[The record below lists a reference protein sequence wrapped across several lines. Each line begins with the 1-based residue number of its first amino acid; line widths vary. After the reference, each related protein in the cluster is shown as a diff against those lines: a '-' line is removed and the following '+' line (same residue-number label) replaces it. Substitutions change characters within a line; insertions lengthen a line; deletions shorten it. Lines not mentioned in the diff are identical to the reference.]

1 MPNILIANYGV
12 GNLRSLRRGLER
24 AGARVTIGLG
34 PKEVEASD
42 AIVLPGVGAFRA
54 AMEGL
59 DAIRGALIAQAEG
72 GKPILGIC
80 LGMQLLLSRSHENG
94 VWDGLDL
101 VKGEV
106 TRLPGFVRLPHMG
119 WDEVI
124 ITRDSGIAEGIPS
137 GALMYFAHSYAPE
150 LLDGSA
156 EVAYTEYGRK
166 FASIIERGNLFG
178 TQFHPE
184 KSGELGTRLLRNF
197 VSIAKR

>member
-1 MPNILIANYGV
+1 MPSILIANYGV
-12 GNLRSLRRGLER
+12 GNLRSLWKGLER
-24 AGARVTIGLG
+24 AGARVIMGLG
-34 PKEVEASD
+34 PREFGASD

-59 DAIRGALIAQAEG
+59 DAAREELIAQVYA
-72 GKPILGIC
+72 GKPLLGIC

-101 VKGEV
+101 VRGEV
-106 TRLPGFVRLPHMG
+106 TRLPGSVRLPHMG

-124 ITRDSGIAEGIPS
+124 ITKDSEIADGIPS

-150 LLDGSA
+150 LSDGSA
-156 EVAYTEYGRK
+156 EVAHTEYGRR

>member
-1 MPNILIANYGV
+1 MPTVLITNYGV

-24 AGARVTIGLG
+24 AGARVAVSLSPGEL
-34 PKEVEASD
+34 EASD

-54 AMEGL
+54 AIEGL
-59 DAIRGALIAQAEG
+59 CAIRETLIAQVKG
-72 GKPILGIC
+72 GKPLLGIC

-101 VKGEV
+101 VSGEA
-106 TRLPGFVRLPHMG
+106 TRLPGSVKLPHMG

-124 ITRDSGIAEGIPS
+124 VAKDSEITDGIPS

-150 LLDGSA
+150 HLDRSA
-156 EVAYTEYGRK
+156 EVAHTEYGRR
-166 FASIIERGNLFG
+166 FASIIEHGNIFG

-184 KSGELGTRLLRNF
+184 KSGGLGIGLLRNF

>member
-1 MPNILIANYGV
+1 VIM
-12 GNLRSLRRGLER
+12 
-24 AGARVTIGLG
+24 GLG
-34 PKEVEASD
+34 PREFGASD

-59 DAIRGALIAQAEG
+59 DAAREELIAQVYA
-72 GKPILGIC
+72 GKPLLGIC

-124 ITRDSGIAEGIPS
+124 ITKDSEIADGIPS

-150 LLDGSA
+150 LSDGSA
-156 EVAYTEYGRK
+156 EVAHTEYGRR

>member
-1 MPNILIANYGV
+1 MPIAMIVNYGV

-24 AGARVTIGLG
+24 AGARVVIGLG
-34 PKEVEASD
+34 RRELEASD

-59 DAIRGALIAQAEG
+59 APVREALVAQVEG
-72 GKPILGIC
+72 GKPLLGIC
-80 LGMQLLLSRSHENG
+80 LGMQLLLTRSHENG

-101 VKGEV
+101 VKGEA
-106 TRLPGFVRLPHMG
+106 TRLPGTVRLPHMG

-124 ITRDSGIAEGIPS
+124 ITKDSEMADGIPS

-150 LLDGSA
+150 RLDGAA
-156 EVAYTEYGRK
+156 EVAHTEYGRR
-166 FASIIERGNLFG
+166 FASMIERGNIFG

-184 KSGELGTRLLRNF
+184 KSGELGTRILKNF